1 MHCSGMRMRAGIAL
15 LLLALAACGEKK
27 PAAGGTTASVEDK
40 TAEEIARFQA
50 EENARSQMT
59 MVDAASGEAAA
70 MPADWTG
77 PTAFDL
83 QPKGNEAR
91 AATAEKPKTTASTT
105 LPSSDQPVAQEDFPS
120 VAN

>member
-1 MHCSGMRMRAGIAL
+1 MKVRGGILL

-27 PAAGGTTASVEDK
+27 PAAGSATASIEDK

-50 EENARSQMT
+50 QENARSQMT
-59 MVDAASGEAAA
+59 MVDAASGDAAG
-70 MPADWTG
+70 MPAEWSG

-83 QPKGNEAR
+83 EPRGNEAKAPAEMPK
-91 AATAEKPKTTASTT
+91 AATAATS
-105 LPSSDQPVAQEDFPS
+105 PSSDQPVAQEDFPS